1 MKRTTVI
8 RRDQAE
14 GAEVKKET
22 DGYSKDNDVVAG
34 SLGALTKGS
43 RAMTTKG
50 GTGMQIKDCAAD
62 GRQCRGLL

>member
-14 GAEVKKET
+14 GAEVKKEIN
-22 DGYSKDNDVVAG
+22 GCSKDDDVVEG

-50 GTGMQIKDCAAD
+50 RDWNAD
-62 GRQCRGLL
+62 KRLCC